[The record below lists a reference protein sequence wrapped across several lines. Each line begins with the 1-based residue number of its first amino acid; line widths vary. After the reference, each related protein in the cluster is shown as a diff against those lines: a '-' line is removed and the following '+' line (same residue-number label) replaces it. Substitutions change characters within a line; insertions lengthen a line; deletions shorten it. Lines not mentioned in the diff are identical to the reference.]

1 LSAGRYRAT
10 LFSSAFTRG
19 LRAGSTVTLT
29 FVAIFIGVGIAAQA
43 AGVEA
48 WATMLMTVAVF
59 AGPAQFAMIDVAA
72 QTGVLLQ
79 VISVGVLV
87 NLRFFVM
94 SMTLSQMFG
103 AVSRRRLAL
112 WAQFVSASSFLLT
125 FFEARRVADG
135 DMFAYFRGVV
145 VASFP
150 GALIGTALGV
160 ALASGLSETLMFGAS
175 LFLPVYF
182 ALLLVSEIARR
193 SELAAVA
200 VGLVGT
206 PLMELWL
213 PGWGLF
219 IVALIAGMVATKV
232 RR

>member
-1 LSAGRYRAT
+1 MS
-10 LFSSAFTRG
+10 F
-19 LRAGSTVTLT
+19 T
-29 FVAIFIGVGIAAQA
+29 FVAIFLGFGIAARA
-43 AGVEA
+43 AGVEG
-48 WATMLMTVAVF
+48 WAAMLMTIVVF
-59 AGPAQFAMIDVAA
+59 AGPAQFAMIDVAS

-79 VISVGVLV
+79 VVSVGVLV

-94 SMTLSQMFG
+94 SMALSQMFG
-103 AVSRRRLAL
+103 AVRQRRLAL

-125 FFEARRVADG
+125 FFESRRAADG
-135 DMFAYFRGVV
+135 DMFGYYRGVV

-150 GALIGTALGV
+150 GALVGTAVGI
-160 ALASGLSETLMFGAS
+160 ALATGLSETLIFGAS

-193 SELAAVA
+193 SELVA
-200 VGLVGT
+200 VSVGLICT

-219 IVALIAGMVATKV
+219 IVALVAGGVATRV
-232 RR
+232 RS